1 MSQSTRK
8 SGPSS
13 NTEVFRRAG
22 NARDEG
28 VLFDKE
34 ALLTELTRGM
44 SFSDTLE
51 VLDNVQ
57 KAWSKSKKRQVRKPG
72 MSDVYNGVI
81 ERLPS
86 GRYDAALDTSDGRV
100 VLRGGDPQWSDTD
113 TEQPQHTGVLS
124 GPVASAEIV
133 TRFAAAGNNVPTQL
147 LCAIELARFAP
158 AERDEL
164 LPLLWQYILD
174 HRDSNSC
181 EELVGVAAAIRKY
194 IAIMPM
200 ERMGKLG
207 TLLETGHRSPLPVD
221 LEIEVAKMI
230 YRNFEVYPPPEADPH
245 PELAQRLLEMVE
257 AYMNPRILL
266 RDKHS
271 AVASLAVEAIV
282 AMRSPLAEI
291 AWKKAE
297 MCPYRWF
304 AELVSDEID
313 ELQEKW
319 HGKNEDAVCWLQELR
334 DNVLT
339 GV

>member
-1 MSQSTRK
+1 MPRPARESAQATIAEKTIVQEYADVFGEWLLESLK
-8 SGPSS
+8 EDG
-13 NTEVFRRAG
+13 VFR
-22 NARDEG
+22 
-28 VLFDKE
+28 
-34 ALLTELTRGM
+34 
-44 SFSDTLE
+44 TLKT
-51 VLDNVQ
+51 LQ
-57 KAWSKSKKRQVRKPG
+57 R
-72 MSDVYNGVI
+72 
-81 ERLPS
+81 ERLPEPPMLTVRGGAAQATTS
-86 GRYDAALDTSDGRV
+86 GRYHAALDTDQGPL
-100 VLRGGDPQWSDTD
+100 VLQNAVCTNRASSDPQWSDTE
-113 TEQPQHTGVLS
+113 TKQLEHTDVS
-124 GPVASAEIV
+124 SDPVASAELV
-133 TRFAAAGNNVPTQL
+133 ARFAGAGENVPTQL
-147 LCAIELARFAP
+147 LCAIELARFTP
-158 AERDEL
+158 AERDRL
-164 LPLLWQYILD
+164 LPLLWRYILD

-181 EELVGVAAAIRKY
+181 KVLVGVAAAIRKY

-200 ERMGKLG
+200 ERMGELA
-207 TLLETGHRSPLPVD
+207 TLLETGHRSPLSVD

-230 YRNFEVYPPPEADPH
+230 YRNFEVCPPAEMDPY
-245 PELAQRLLEMVE
+245 PELARRLLEMVE